1 MPKWNYE
8 SSDKLRIRNIN
19 QRRLVILRTLFPRLE
34 NGLRA
39 SSLEIICRT
48 GAMTKHPTPLPL
60 NTTASSDLREDGD
73 LSDMLSELRIL
84 LPGAQMLTA
93 FLIILPFNAG
103 ARSIVQ
109 SEPIVFLATFF
120 FALTSL
126 VLLSA
131 PAIQHRLM
139 RPLVNRARFKRLA
152 TRQIVAGS
160 FSLAFAFILGTNMVI
175 AQVFGTLAGTLASAS
190 IAALIGV
197 IWCALPMYLKRRH
210 GF

>member
-1 MPKWNYE
+1 MNKPPPLD
-8 SSDKLRIRNIN
+8 S
-19 QRRLVILRTLFPRLE
+19 
-34 NGLRA
+34 LRA
-39 SSLEIICRT
+39 PVR
-48 GAMTKHPTPLPL
+48 A
-60 NTTASSDLREDGD
+60 DLREDGD

-93 FLIILPFNAG
+93 FLIILPFSGRADQFIR
-103 ARSIVQ
+103 AERL
-109 SEPIVFLATFF
+109 VFLATFF

-139 RPLVNRARFKRLA
+139 RPLVSRERFKCVA

-160 FSLAFAFILGTNMVI
+160 FTLAFAFTLGTNLVI
-175 AQVFGTLAGTLASAS
+175 TSVFGKLIGIVASATMGL
-190 IAALIGV
+190 LILCL
-197 IWCALPMYLKRRH
+197 WCLLPMYLKRRH